1 MNELKVLQ
9 EALNLANQKGC
20 FTLQDSAQIAH
31 CLGVLTQRLQELQPK
46 DAQKAPMK
54 ATK

>member
-31 CLGVLTQRLQELQPK
+31 CLGVLTQRLQDMETVN
-46 DAQKAPMK
+46 AQKAPMK